1 MGKKKY
7 LKLDTEH
14 KLALLLKNVKDK
26 ESLEASGVVVRDKDI
41 LVVMDCM
48 KGIGRLTGQNRKD
61 PLGKGKIVGRQH
73 NAQGYEAITRDPK
86 TGHLFLMIEALEHGD
101 NYQAKVIEMDAS
113 LERIS
118 TKWLDFDFSSDG
130 KGFEGAAVVRHKGDL
145 LLLALCEGNHCE
157 GGDEGRDTGH
167 GMIQVFK
174 MKKSFWKLI
183 GKIKLPEDVD
193 FEDYADIA
201 IRGKQVAI
209 VSQASSALWV
219 GKVDLVS
226 LKISGKGQ
234 LYLFPLDKKD
244 NCVYCNVEGVDWLT
258 DNRIITVSDRMKT
271 DDQPGRCARKDKSI
285 HIMKI
290 PA

>member
-1 MGKKKY
+1 MGKKY

-26 ESLEASGVVVRDKDI
+26 ESLEASGVVIRDKDI

-48 KGIGRLTGQNRKD
+48 KGIGRLKGQNKKN
-61 PLGKGKIVGRQH
+61 PLGKGKIVGPQQS
-73 NAQGYEAITRDPK
+73 AQGFEAITRDPK

-101 NYQAKVIEMDAS
+101 NYQAKVFELDPS
-113 LERIS
+113 LKPIS
-118 TKWLDFDFSSDG
+118 TKWLNFDFSSDS

-157 GGDEGRDTGH
+157 GGDEGKDTGH

-174 MKKSFWKLI
+174 KRKKFWKHI
-183 GKIKLPEDVD
+183 GKIKLPEEVD
-193 FEDYADIA
+193 FEDYADIS

-209 VSQASSALWV
+209 VSQACSALWI
-219 GKVDLVS
+219 GKVDLSS

-234 LYLFPLDKKD
+234 VYRFPLDKNDK
-244 NCVYCNVEGVDWLT
+244 CIYCNVEGVDWLT
-258 DNRIITVSDRMKT
+258 DNRIIAVSDRMKT
-271 DDQPGRCARKDKSI
+271 DDQNGRCARKDKSI

-290 PA
+290 PG